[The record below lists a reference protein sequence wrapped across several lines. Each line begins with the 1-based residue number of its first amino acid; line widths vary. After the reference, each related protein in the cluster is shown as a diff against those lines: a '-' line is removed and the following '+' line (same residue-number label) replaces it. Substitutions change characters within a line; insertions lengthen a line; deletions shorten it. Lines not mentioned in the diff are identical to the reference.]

1 MVSISPRLLGLS
13 LVPLVLVSVAVRH
26 FGRKIHDRFERV
38 QAQLAEINALVQENL
53 AGARVVRAYVQEAYE
68 QERFAAAN
76 REFVARNRRLITMFG
91 SLYPGIQLLMGSGA
105 ALVLWLGGRMVVGGA
120 ISLGEFV
127 AFSAYLAMLHW
138 PMIALGWV
146 VNIFE

>member
-1 MVSISPRLLGLS
+1 
-13 LVPLVLVSVAVRH
+13 VAVRH

-76 REFVARNRRLITMFG
+76 REYVARNRRLITMFG

-105 ALVLWLGGRMVVGGA
+105 ALVLWLGGGVVGGGA
-120 ISLGEFV
+120 ISLGGFV
-127 AFSAYLAMLHW
+127 DLRAYPEILHR
-138 PMIALGWV
+138 PMVAPLVGGR
-146 VNIFE
+146 IF